1 MFIKI
6 NPALFE
12 KQNDLLIGVVVARGI
27 DNTLE
32 NKEIKELLNSVVAQQ
47 KQNVLGQSVKEL
59 KEFEPYHNAMR
70 NFGISLSR
78 FQMSVEA
85 LLKRL
90 SKGEGLPSIS
100 PIVDLANAVS
110 LQYHVPIGV
119 HDIDS
124 LAADLEIRYANDDD
138 IFEGGD
144 DSSGFDKEEVVYSSG
159 NSIRTRRWIWRQMP
173 VGRTTKDSKNLV
185 FPVDGFSSNKETVLA
200 ARDALL
206 SHIKHFFNCSTSA
219 GFIDK
224 DSPSFTISEC

>member
-27 DNTLE
+27 DNTVE
-32 NKEIKELLNSVVAQQ
+32 NKEIEELLNSVVTQQ

-100 PIVDLANAVS
+100 PVVDLANVVS
-110 LQYHVPIGV
+110 LQYHIPIGV

-124 LAADLEIRYANDDD
+124 LVADLEIRCVNNDDV
-138 IFEGGD
+138 FEGSD

-173 VGRTTKDSKNLV
+173 VGRISKDSKNLV
-185 FPVDGFSSNKETVLA
+185 FPVDGFFSNRETILA
-200 ARDALL
+200 ARDAL
-206 SHIKHFFNCSTSA
+206 SSQIEHFFNCSTST
-219 GFIDK
+219 GIIDK
-224 DSPSFTISEC
+224 DSPAFMIS